1 MMSGRLPGIRNQ
13 WNGKLRRETM
23 RKMVIAAAVSLMVG
37 GVSMMQSAPAFAQ
50 AAPAAKPAHYSVS
63 TTLVEKLLADPA
75 AVAILKELIPTVY
88 ANDQF
93 QSAGR
98 ALTLKD
104 IQQYEPEAL
113 SDENLAKIQAAFDKI
128 PAKG

>member
-1 MMSGRLPGIRNQ
+1 
-13 WNGKLRRETM
+13 M
-23 RKMVIAAAVSLMVG
+23 RKILLTVVLASLAGGVLAVPAAAEETK
-37 GVSMMQSAPAFAQ
+37 AAQ
-50 AAPAAKPAHYSVS
+50 PAHYSVDK
-63 TTLVEKLLADPA
+63 TLVETLLADPA
-75 AVAILKELIPTVY
+75 AVEILKRLIPTVY

-98 ALTLKD
+98 SLTLKA

-113 SDENLAKIQAAFDKI
+113 SDENLAKIQAEFDKI

>member
-1 MMSGRLPGIRNQ
+1 MNKKLLSFALAFLAGGLLPMGP
-13 WNGKLRRETM
+13 
-23 RKMVIAAAVSLMVG
+23 AAA
-37 GVSMMQSAPAFAQ
+37 Q
-50 AAPAAKPAHYSVS
+50 ANNAAVQAHYSVAK
-63 TTLVEKLLADPA
+63 TLVGTLLDDPA
-75 AVAILKELIPTVY
+75 AVEILKRLIPSVY

-98 ALTLKD
+98 SLTLKD

-113 SDENLAKIQAAFDKI
+113 NDANLAKIQAEFDKI

>member
-1 MMSGRLPGIRNQ
+1 MSATTAL
-13 WNGKLRRETM
+13 
-23 RKMVIAAAVSLMVG
+23 AADTTAS
-37 GVSMMQSAPAFAQ
+37 PA
-50 AAPAAKPAHYSVS
+50 AHYSV
-63 TTLVEKLLADPA
+63 TKTLVGTLLDDPA
-75 AVAILKELIPTVY
+75 AVEILKRLIPTVY

-98 ALTLKD
+98 SLTLKD

-113 SDENLAKIQAAFDKI
+113 SDENLAKIQAEFDKI